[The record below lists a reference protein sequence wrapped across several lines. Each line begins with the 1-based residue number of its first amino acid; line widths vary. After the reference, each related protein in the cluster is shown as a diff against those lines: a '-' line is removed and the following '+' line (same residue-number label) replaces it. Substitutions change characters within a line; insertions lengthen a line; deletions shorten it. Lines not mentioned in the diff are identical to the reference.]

1 MTTINEHHL
10 PVPVVEKLRESLM
23 RLKTITVANRLWNK
37 GFSDQDRQKLGG
49 DLHTA
54 YKRFGTVGMWRELRG
69 GTLERAIVEA
79 SSKLSFLNDFD
90 RDWLLGELGETLKP
104 PGRSDKPRWDPIG
117 GELSL
122 EGHIIRTVR
131 TFRRPSNVQQILG
144 EFQQRRWR
152 KKIENPLKE
161 QRQQQLHQAL
171 RSLNKGLQRITFHSG
186 DGGKSIHWTDR

>member
-1 MTTINEHHL
+1 
-10 PVPVVEKLRESLM
+10 
-23 RLKTITVANRLWNK
+23 
-37 GFSDQDRQKLGG
+37 
-49 DLHTA
+49 
-54 YKRFGTVGMWRELRG
+54 MWMKLRG
-69 GTLERAIVEA
+69 GTAERAIVEVSA
-79 SSKLSFLNDFD
+79 KLQLLHKED

-131 TFRRPSNVQQILG
+131 TFLRPSNVQQILG

-152 KKIENPLKE
+152 RNIKNPLK
-161 QRQQQLHQAL
+161 QQCQQQLHQAL

-186 DGGKSIHWTDR
+186 DGGKSIRWSDR